1 MNIKLIKLKLEN
13 FKGIKSLEV
22 NFKEKTDVYGE
33 NATGK
38 TTIFDAYSWLLW
50 DKDSQNR
57 KDFNIKPFKKNGEVT
72 HNVESSVEGDFEFN
86 GKSVSLRKVYKEIW
100 TKKRGKTTEEFSGHT
115 TDYFVNEVP
124 VKKSEYNSKVSEMVN
139 EDEFR
144 LLSNPLY
151 FNQVLDKKERRKILL
166 SLINDVTVE
175 DIVKTNIE
183 LKELDLANYSIE
195 EIQSMAKASRKK
207 INDELKSLPARIDE
221 LNNSKVDYDFEKIL
235 KGKKDIEKKIKDID
249 KLLSGSNKS
258 LEIVKEKT
266 AEINNLYREKQSIQN
281 EIDEINAKKEFEIT
295 REFNKR
301 KLEYERER
309 ENARQACIKLDRKR
323 DLKSEE
329 KDIKLKELE
338 ALEEDIGRLRNN
350 YLEVNKTEYNG
361 SLICP
366 TCNRPL
372 EEHDQKEIL
381 ENFNLNKAKKL
392 EEITKE
398 AKKQKELIENCKENI
413 EKLSKDI
420 EALTDQVLEK
430 QKEYEQFE
438 DFSEDRPEIV
448 VEDYPERFYQI
459 NKEVEEIENTIRNLE
474 SNDNS
479 HLEDEKDGLQKD
491 LEELN
496 KKLGLKDQNKFID
509 EKIKIY
515 EDQEKE
521 LAAKFEEQEYKLYLC
536 DEYTRIHAELV
547 QDEVNKLFKN
557 VKFKLFETQING
569 GIIEACEAKVNGV
582 DYSDVNSAGKINTGL
597 DVINTLSNQLEKKV
611 PIFVDNAES
620 VNELI
625 DVDSQIVRL
634 VVSKDK
640 ELNIK

>member
-1 MNIKLIKLKLEN
+1 MNIKLNNLKIEN

-22 NFKEKTDVYGE
+22 NFKEKTDIYGE

-50 DKDSQNR
+50 HKNSQNR

-72 HNVESSVEGDFEFN
+72 HNVESLVEGDLDFN

-124 VKKSEYNSKVSEMVN
+124 VKKTEYNSKISEMVN

-166 SLINDVTVE
+166 SLISDVTVE
-175 DIVKTNIE
+175 DILKANVE
-183 LKELDLANYSIE
+183 LKELDLTNYSIE
-195 EIQSMAKASRKK
+195 EIQAMAKASRKK

-235 KGKKDIEKKIKDID
+235 KDKKTIEKKIKDID
-249 KLLSGSNKS
+249 ELLSGSNKS
-258 LEIVKEKT
+258 VEILKEKT
-266 AEINNLYREKQSIQN
+266 TEINNLYREKQSLQN
-281 EIDEINAKKEFEIT
+281 QTDEINSNKELEIT

-301 KLEYERER
+301 KLEYENER
-309 ENARQACIKLDRKR
+309 ENARQAYIKLDRKR
-323 DLKSEE
+323 DMKSEE
-329 KDIKLKELE
+329 KEIKLQELE
-338 ALEEDIGRLRNN
+338 TIEKCIDRLRKN
-350 YLEVNKTEYNG
+350 YLELNKSKYDG

-398 AKKQKELIENCKENI
+398 ANRQKELLENSKKDI

-420 EALTDQVLEK
+420 DLLTDQVLEK
-430 QKEYEQFE
+430 QKEYEAFE
-438 DFSEDRPEIV
+438 DFSEDKPEIV
-448 VEDYPERFYQI
+448 KEDYPERFYQI
-459 NKEVEEIENTIRNLE
+459 DKEIEEIENTIRNLE
-474 SNDNS
+474 SEDNS
-479 HLEDEKDGLQKD
+479 HLEDEKDSLQKD
-491 LEELN
+491 LEVIN
-496 KKLGLKDQNKFID
+496 KKLGLKEQNTFID
-509 EKIKIY
+509 EKIKFY
-515 EDQEKE
+515 EEQEKE

-582 DYSDVNSAGKINTGL
+582 DYSDVNNAGKINAGL
-597 DVINTLSNQLEKKV
+597 DVINTLSNHLEKKV

-625 DVDSQIVRL
+625 DVDSQMVRL

-640 ELNIK
+640 ELKIK

>member
-13 FKGIKSLEV
+13 FKGINSLEV
-22 NFKEKTDVYGE
+22 NFKEKTDIYGE

-72 HNVESSVEGDFEFN
+72 HNVESLVEGNLEFN

-115 TDYFVNEVP
+115 TDYFINEVP
-124 VKKSEYNSKVSEMVN
+124 VKKSEYNNKISEMVN

-166 SLINDVTVE
+166 SLISDVTLE
-175 DIVKTNIE
+175 DILKANVE
-183 LKELDLANYSIE
+183 LKELDLINYSIE
-195 EIQSMAKASRKK
+195 EIQAMAKASRKK
-207 INDELKSLPARIDE
+207 INDDLKSLPARIDE

-235 KGKKDIEKKIKDID
+235 KDKKDIEKKIKDID

-266 AEINNLYREKQSIQN
+266 TEINNLYREKQSIQN
-281 EIDEINAKKEFEIT
+281 KIDEINANKEFEIT

-301 KLEYERER
+301 KLEYESER
-309 ENARQACIKLDRKR
+309 ENARQAYIKLDRER

-329 KDIKLKELE
+329 KDIKLQELE
-338 ALEEDIGRLRNN
+338 TLEKGIESLRKN
-350 YLEVNKTEYNG
+350 YLELKKSEYDG

-366 TCNRPL
+366 TCKRPL

-398 AKKQKELIENCKENI
+398 ANRKKDLLEDYKEDI
-413 EKLSKDI
+413 EKLSKYIDS
-420 EALTDQVLEK
+420 LTDQVLEK
-430 QKEYEQFE
+430 DKEYEQFK
-438 DFSEDRPEIV
+438 DFSEDKPEIIK
-448 VEDYPERFYQI
+448 EDYPERFYQI
-459 NKEVEEIENTIRNLE
+459 DKEIAQIEKEIKSLEIE
-474 SNDNS
+474 DNS
-479 HLEDEKDGLQKD
+479 HLEDEKNSLQKD

-509 EKIKIY
+509 EKIKLY
-515 EDQEKE
+515 EEQEKE

-557 VKFKLFETQING
+557 VNFKLFEIQING

-582 DYSDVNSAGKINTGL
+582 DYSDVNSAGKINAGL
-597 DVINTLSNQLEKKV
+597 DVINTLSNHLEKKV

-634 VVSKDK
+634 IVSKDK

>member
-13 FKGIKSLEV
+13 FKGINSLEV
-22 NFKEKTDVYGE
+22 NFKEKTDIYGE

-72 HNVESSVEGDFEFN
+72 HNVESLVEGNLEFN

-115 TDYFVNEVP
+115 TDYFINEVP
-124 VKKSEYNSKVSEMVN
+124 VKKSEYNNKISEMVN

-166 SLINDVTVE
+166 SLISDVTLE
-175 DIVKTNIE
+175 DILKANVE
-183 LKELDLANYSIE
+183 LKELDLINYSIE
-195 EIQSMAKASRKK
+195 EIQAMAKASRKK
-207 INDELKSLPARIDE
+207 INDDLKSLPARIDE

-235 KGKKDIEKKIKDID
+235 KDKKDIEKKIKDID

-266 AEINNLYREKQSIQN
+266 TEINNLYREKQSIQN
-281 EIDEINAKKEFEIT
+281 KIDEINANKEFEIT

-301 KLEYERER
+301 KLEYESER
-309 ENARQACIKLDRKR
+309 ENARQAYIKLDRER

-329 KDIKLKELE
+329 KDIKLQELE
-338 ALEEDIGRLRNN
+338 TLEKGIESLRKN
-350 YLEVNKTEYNG
+350 YLELKKSEYDG

-366 TCNRPL
+366 TCKRPL

-398 AKKQKELIENCKENI
+398 ANRKKDLLEDYKEDI
-413 EKLSKDI
+413 EKLSKYIDS
-420 EALTDQVLEK
+420 LTDQVLEK
-430 QKEYEQFE
+430 DKEYEQFK
-438 DFSEDRPEIV
+438 DFSEDKPEIIK
-448 VEDYPERFYQI
+448 EDYPERFYQI
-459 NKEVEEIENTIRNLE
+459 DKEIAQIEKEIKSLEIE
-474 SNDNS
+474 DNS
-479 HLEDEKDGLQKD
+479 HLEDEKNSLQKD

-509 EKIKIY
+509 EKIKLY
-515 EDQEKE
+515 EEQEKE

-557 VKFKLFETQING
+557 VNFKLFEIQING

-582 DYSDVNSAGKINTGL
+582 DYSDVNSAGKINAGL
-597 DVINTLSNQLEKKV
+597 DVINTLSNHIEKKV

-620 VNELI
+620 INELI

-634 VVSKDK
+634 IVSKDK